1 MNNKYLH
8 TVLSV
13 IAMAAAMNDAAAQW
27 QPIVDYPNPNYLY
40 QEIPCPEKITPYR
53 GFEPHMDWR
62 HPMWISY
69 ICDSTCYDYFTIGC
83 PFLFKGEDSTKTV
96 TIKGVAASLFCKNLE
111 INEFSYHFD
120 IDHDVT
126 VVIYKASVGSSELQ
140 VVKEQTFHIDR
151 EKEPDIIIKYPIYQG
166 SDPVDDRYYD
176 PTDPENYYK
185 YFHEFYFDQP
195 VTVKGLFIIIMI
207 EKLNPA
213 DAWRSDVRSANQR
226 LYGWIIGG
234 VPEECRIPGYY
245 PYIDYTHSTVEVIED
260 HPMYRVIPDWDST
273 RLTTPF
279 EQSYFPIITTNDI
292 EQANGQSSLR
302 VQPNPA
308 REKVNVV
315 SDEGIRH
322 LEVIDM
328 NGRTFIRRTCEEMT
342 QSVTLDI
349 SHLPRSTYAVRV
361 KTNRT
366 TATEKLIV
374 K

>member
-1 MNNKYLH
+1 
-8 TVLSV
+8 
-13 IAMAAAMNDAAAQW
+13 MAAALNDAAAQW

-40 QEIPCPEKITPYR
+40 QEIPCPEKITPTR
-53 GFEPHMDWR
+53 GFDPHHSSNDAFSL
-62 HPMWISY
+62 PFL
-69 ICDSTCYDYFTIGC
+69 CDSIAHWYAYGC

-96 TIKGVAASLFCKNLE
+96 TIKGVAASLYYFNQE
-111 INEFSYHFD
+111 INEFTYYFD
-120 IDHDVT
+120 RDHDVT
-126 VVIYKASVGSSELQ
+126 VVIYKASVGVPELQ
-140 VVKEQTFHIDR
+140 VVKEQTFHINRD
-151 EKEPDIIIKYPIYQG
+151 KVPDIIIKYPIYQG
-166 SDPVDDRYYD
+166 SDPLYDSYD

-213 DAWRSDVRSANQR
+213 DAWRLDVRSASQR

-234 VPEECRIPGYY
+234 VPEECQIPGYY
-245 PYIDYTHSTVEVIED
+245 PYIDYTHSTVYVIEY

-279 EQSYFPIITTNDI
+279 EQAYFPIITTNDI

-349 SHLPRSTYAVRV
+349 SHLPRGTYAVRV

>member
-1 MNNKYLH
+1 MNNKYLY
-8 TVLSV
+8 TILSL

-53 GFEPHMDWR
+53 GTRYEGEDLP
-62 HPMWISY
+62 Y
-69 ICDSTCYDYFTIGC
+69 NCDTTDNDQFTLGC

-96 TIKGVAASLFCKNLE
+96 TIKGVAALLSCRNHIEGGELSVVMEKE
-111 INEFSYHFD
+111 
-120 IDHDVT
+120 HDVT
-126 VVIYKASVGSSELQ
+126 VVIYKASVGSPELQ

-151 EKEPDIIIKYPIYQG
+151 GKEPDIIIKYPIYQG

-207 EKLNPA
+207 EKFSNGLEYEFA
-213 DAWRSDVRSANQR
+213 DDLTAERQR
-226 LYGWIIGG
+226 LYGWILGG
-234 VPEECRIPGYY
+234 VPEECRIPGFD
-245 PYIDYTHSTVEVIED
+245 PYINYTYSTLRGFEYNNVWY
-260 HPMYRVIPDWDST
+260 HVIPDWDST
-273 RLTTPF
+273 RMMTRF
-279 EQSYFPIITTNDI
+279 EQLYFPIIPTNDI

-349 SHLPRSTYAVRV
+349 SHLPRGTYAVRV